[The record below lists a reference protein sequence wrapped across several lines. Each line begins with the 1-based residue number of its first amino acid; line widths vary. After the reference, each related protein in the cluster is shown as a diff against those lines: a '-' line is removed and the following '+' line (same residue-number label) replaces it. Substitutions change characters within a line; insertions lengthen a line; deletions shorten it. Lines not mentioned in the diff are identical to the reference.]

1 MDVEFSESDLD
12 RLQQLLED
20 NQTAKLDDVLEK
32 LDSQDRAWLMDHLDE
47 EHRSRLLEILG
58 RQKAAEVLEEL
69 NNAQR
74 TEVVEDLTPEM
85 AAPILQAMHSDGRA
99 DVLSE
104 MDDQSRESIL
114 KVMDAETAR
123 ETRGLMSYPSDT
135 AGGLMITEYLS
146 YRDDCTVGDVLA
158 DLQENAA
165 AYSDY
170 DVQYTYIVDQ
180 NKHLAGVLRMR
191 DLLFSQKSRP
201 VAQLMI
207 KHPQSVEVGAVLDD
221 LRTFFEDHAFFG
233 VPVVDENGL
242 LLGVLRRTAV
252 EEEVAARANRF
263 FLRVS
268 GIIGGEELRSMPLKV
283 RSGRRLSWLSM
294 NIVLN
299 IIAASVI
306 AFYQDTLAQVIALA
320 VFLPIISDMSGCSG
334 NQAVAVSIRELTLG
348 ILKPRDFL
356 RTFFKEAAV
365 GLINGLC
372 LGLLIGLVAFLWKG
386 SPALGLVVGT
396 ALALNTLVAV
406 CFGGLVPLLLRKFK
420 IDPALVSGPMLT
432 TVTDMCG
439 FFLAL
444 TFATIALPYLT

>member
-1 MDVEFSESDLD
+1 MNDELTETDVE
-12 RLQQLLED
+12 RLREMLEN
-20 NQTAKLDDVLEK
+20 NQGDPVNEAFHQ
-32 LDSQDRAWLMDHLDE
+32 LDSPDRAWLLDHLTE
-47 EHRSRLLEILG
+47 EHRQRLLEILG
-58 RQKAAEVLEEL
+58 QEEAADVLTEL
-69 NNAQR
+69 DNAQR
-74 TEVVEDLTPEM
+74 AEVVEYLRVEV
-85 AAPILQAMHSDGRA
+85 AAPILQAMPSDDRA

-104 MDDQSRESIL
+104 IPLQNRESIL
-114 KVMDAETAR
+114 QEMDAESAR
-123 ETRGLMSYPSDT
+123 ETRGLMCFPSDT

-146 YRDDCTVGDVLA
+146 YQETLTVGDVLA
-158 DLQENAA
+158 DLQANAA
-165 AYSDY
+165 EYSDY

-180 NKHLAGVLRMR
+180 QKRLAGVLRMR
-191 DLLFSQKSRP
+191 DLLFSAKDKP
-201 VAQLMI
+201 IAQIMI
-207 KHPQSVEVGAVLDD
+207 KHPQSVSVNSALDD

-233 VPVVDENGL
+233 VPVVDDTGL

-268 GIIGGEELRSMPLKV
+268 GIVGGEELRSMPLKV

-348 ILKPRDFL
+348 ILKPRDFF
-356 RTFFKEAAV
+356 RTLLKEAAV

-386 SPALGLVVGT
+386 NAMLGLVVGA
-396 ALALNTLVAV
+396 ALAVNTLVAV
-406 CFGGLVPLLLRKFK
+406 CFGGLVPLVLRKLK

>member
-1 MDVEFSESDLD
+1 MNQKLPESDVEHL
-12 RLQQLLED
+12 RQMLEN
-20 NQTAKLDDVLEK
+20 NQTDQIDEVFQK
-32 LDSQDRAWLMDHLDE
+32 LDSQDHAWLLDHLTGE
-47 EHRSRLLEILG
+47 VRQRLLEILG
-58 RQKAAEVLEEL
+58 QEEAADVLEEL
-69 NNAQR
+69 DNAQR
-74 TEVVEDLTPEM
+74 AEVVEYLQAEV
-85 AAPILQAMHSDGRA
+85 AAPILQAMTSDDRA
-99 DVLSE
+99 DVLGE
-104 MDDQSRESIL
+104 ITPENRESIL
-114 KVMDAETAR
+114 REMDAEPAQA
-123 ETRGLMSYPSDT
+123 TRGLMSYPSDT

-146 YRDDCTVGDVLA
+146 YRQTLTVGDVLA
-158 DLQENAA
+158 DLQANAA
-165 AYSDY
+165 EYSDY

-180 NKHLAGVLRMR
+180 EKRLAGVLRMR
-191 DLLFSQKSRP
+191 DLLFSAKDKPIARI
-201 VAQLMI
+201 MI
-207 KHPQSVEVGAVLDD
+207 TSPRSVGVHTALDD
-221 LRTFFEDHAFFG
+221 LRTFFEDHPFFG
-233 VPVVDENGL
+233 VPVVDDTGL

-348 ILKPRDFL
+348 IVKPRDFF
-356 RTFFKEAAV
+356 RTLLKEAAV
-365 GLINGLC
+365 GLINGVC

-386 SPALGLVVGT
+386 NAVLGLVVGA
-396 ALALNTLVAV
+396 ALAVNTLVAV
-406 CFGGLVPLLLRKFK
+406 CFGGLVPLMLRKLK